1 MDILLFAGIDLH
13 EKFCFITVMD
23 KEGQVL
29 KEGKVFNEENE
40 ILLFFKDFKTPIEAA
55 VEATYNWYWLVDLL
69 EEMGIEVNLANPYKT
84 KIIGESKTKT
94 DKIDARA
101 LANLLRMNYLP
112 TCYIADKMI
121 RDNREYLRNR
131 IFLVQMQTAVKNRI
145 HCLLDKHNIP
155 SSQTD
160 LFGKRGLE
168 FLKTLSFQEKTQK
181 ALEALLETFESLHGQ
196 IHQMNKDIK
205 LSSRENETAQIL
217 ETIPGIGPLSALML
231 IYEIG
236 DFHRFPSVKKLVAYS
251 GIFSSTYSSGGKTH
265 HGPITKQGNKY
276 LRWILIQAASAVVCS
291 GKDKRLLKLYHRIKF
306 KKNHGVA
313 KVALAKELL
322 TIAYFLVKKKETYNP
337 NILSNQVKP
346 GQKLSRSGKVL
357 RLSCEGV

>member
-1 MDILLFAGIDLH
+1 MDSLLFAGIDLH

-23 KEGQVL
+23 KDGKIL
-29 KEGKVFNEENE
+29 KENKVFNEEDE
-40 ILLFFKDFKTPIEAA
+40 ILLFFKEFKSPIKAA
-55 VEATYNWYWLVDLL
+55 VEATYNWYWLVDFL
-69 EEMGIEVNLANPYKT
+69 EEMGIDIQLANPYKT

-101 LANLLRMNYLP
+101 LADLLRMNYLP
-112 TCYIADKMI
+112 TCYIADKST
-121 RDNREYLRNR
+121 RDNREYLRTR
-131 IFLVQMQTAVKNRI
+131 IFLVQMQTAIKNRI
-145 HCLLDKHNIP
+145 HCLLDKHNIQFP
-155 SSQTD
+155 GTD
-160 LFGKRGLE
+160 LFGTKGLE
-168 FLKTLSFQEKTQK
+168 FLRTLNFEDQTQK
-181 ALEALLETFESLHGQ
+181 ALSSLLDTFESLHSQ
-196 IHQMNKDIK
+196 IKQMDRTIK

-217 ETIPGIGPLSALML
+217 ETIPGVGPLSALML

-236 DFHRFPSVKKLVAYS
+236 DFNRFPSVKKLVAYS

-322 TIAYFLVKKKETYNP
+322 TIAYFLVKKKEVYNP
-337 NILSNQVKP
+337 NILSNKFSKQVLQP
-346 GQKLSRSGKVL
+346 
-357 RLSCEGV
+357 SCEGV

>member
-23 KEGQVL
+23 KEGQIL
-29 KEGKVFNEENE
+29 KEGKVFNEGSE
-40 ILLFFKDFKTPIEAA
+40 ILLFFKEFKTPLKAA
-55 VEATYNWYWLVDLL
+55 VEATYNWYWLVDFL
-69 EEMGIEVNLANPYKT
+69 EEMGIDVSLANPYKT
-84 KIIGESKTKT
+84 RIIAESKTKT

-112 TCYIADKMI
+112 TSYIADKTT

-131 IFLVQMQTAVKNRI
+131 IFLVQMQTAVKNRV
-145 HCLLDKHNIP
+145 HCLLDKHNIQ
-155 SSQTD
+155 SQETD
-160 LFGKRGLE
+160 LFGKKGLE
-168 FLKTLSFQEKTQK
+168 FLKTLSFEEKTQK
-181 ALEALLETFESLHGQ
+181 AFHALLDTFESLNAQ
-196 IHQMNKDIK
+196 IRQMDKAIK
-205 LSSRENETAQIL
+205 LSSRENEIAQIL
-217 ETIPGIGPLSALML
+217 ETIPGIGSLSALIL

-236 DFHRFPSVKKLVAYS
+236 DFNRFPSVKKLVAYS

-276 LRWILIQAASAVVCS
+276 LRWILIQAASAVIRS
-291 GKDKRLLKLYHRIKF
+291 GKDKRLFKLYQRIKF

-322 TIAYFLVKKKETYNP
+322 TIAYFLVKKKEVYNP
-337 NILSNQVKP
+337 NILWNKVKSSQEINKTFRP
-346 GQKLSRSGKVL
+346 
-357 RLSCEGV
+357 SCAGV